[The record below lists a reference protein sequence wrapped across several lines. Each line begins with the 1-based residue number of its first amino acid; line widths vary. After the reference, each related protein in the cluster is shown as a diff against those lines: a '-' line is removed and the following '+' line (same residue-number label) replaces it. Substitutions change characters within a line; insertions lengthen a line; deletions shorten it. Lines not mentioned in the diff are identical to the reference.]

1 VTRLE
6 LRTDSQVLAQ
16 SLKERKNVSIL
27 GCALMK
33 KIINLLDGPL
43 EIQITHVYWEADR
56 CADMLANMGSEG
68 ISEIDYFE
76 NPPTRVLQIVYKK
89 LNEKKGS
96 VNLAKLI

>member
-1 VTRLE
+1 
-6 LRTDSQVLAQ
+6 
-16 SLKERKNVSIL
+16 
-27 GCALMK
+27 MK

-76 NPPTRVLQIVYKK
+76 NPPTRVLQIIEDDARGVSFPPINFLVISFFWAQVPLNTKK
-89 LNEKKGS
+89 KKCTS
-96 VNLAKLI
+96 KSIIHN